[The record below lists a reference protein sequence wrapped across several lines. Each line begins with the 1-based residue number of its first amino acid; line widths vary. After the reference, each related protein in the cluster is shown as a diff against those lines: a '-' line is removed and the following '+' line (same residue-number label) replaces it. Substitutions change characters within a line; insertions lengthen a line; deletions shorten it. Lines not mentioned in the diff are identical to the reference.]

1 MNSVQ
6 ILDASLRDGGH
17 RTNFNFSDEHLQ
29 NILLPLDNSGVEYIE
44 IGYRNGSIRPIEGIG
59 RAGMSHKEYL
69 LMCQSLIKKST
80 IVVMAHPNNITE
92 ADLLELIDC
101 NVGLLRLCIAKN
113 GLPEAIPVIEMA
125 QKLKMPV
132 SVNFI
137 HMTYYSD
144 EELDDVVEQVSQ
156 YKPDIIYFAD
166 SNGSILPQRIKAI
179 YDRYTSNYAIP
190 FGFHAHDN
198 IGLAQANALAAMSSG
213 VEFIDASLAGMGKGT
228 GNLRTEFFIACLH
241 ANKIKKYDLQSVLT
255 ASNYVRDALN
265 IGHEAI
271 EMDEFVRGISD
282 FSTADLKLYAQKNQ
296 NEYQASEKPKSC

>member
-6 ILDASLRDGGH
+6 LLDASLRDGGH
-17 RTNFNFSDEHLQ
+17 RTNFHFSDENLQ
-29 NILLPLDNSGVEYIE
+29 NILLPLDNSGIDYIE
-44 IGYRNGSIRPIEGIG
+44 IGYRNGSLHPIEGLG
-59 RAGMSHKEYL
+59 RAGISDKDYL
-69 LMCQSLIKKST
+69 LICQSLIKKST
-80 IVVMAHPNNITE
+80 IAVMAHPNNVNE

-101 NVGLLRLCIAKN
+101 GVGLLRICIAKN
-113 GLPEAIPVIEMA
+113 GLPDAIPIIELA
-125 QKLKMPV
+125 QKLKLLV

-144 EELDDVVEQVSQ
+144 KELDDVVEQVSK

-166 SNGSILPQRIKAI
+166 SNGSILPDRIKAI
-179 YDRYTSNYAIP
+179 YERYTRNYPIP

-213 VEFIDASLAGMGKGT
+213 VQYIDASLAGMGKGT

-241 ANKIKKYDLQSVLT
+241 ANKVKKYDLQSVLT

-282 FSTADLKLYAQKNQ
+282 FSTADLKLFNQKI
-296 NEYQASEKPKSC
+296 

>member
-6 ILDASLRDGGH
+6 LLDASLRDGGH
-17 RTNFNFSDEHLQ
+17 RTNFHFSDENLQ
-29 NILLPLDNSGVEYIE
+29 NILLPLDNSGIDYIE
-44 IGYRNGSIRPIEGIG
+44 IGYRNGSLHPIEGLG
-59 RAGMSHKEYL
+59 RAGISDKDYL
-69 LMCQSLIKKST
+69 LICQSLIKKST
-80 IVVMAHPNNITE
+80 IAVMAHPNNVNE

-101 NVGLLRLCIAKN
+101 GVGLLRICIAKN
-113 GLPEAIPVIEMA
+113 GLPDAIPIIELA
-125 QKLKMPV
+125 QKLKLPV

-137 HMTYYSD
+137 HMTYYTD
-144 EELDDVVEQVSQ
+144 KEMDDVVEQVSK

-166 SNGSILPQRIKAI
+166 SNGSILPDRLKAI
-179 YDRYTSNYAIP
+179 YERYTGNYPIP

-198 IGLAQANALAAMSSG
+198 IGLAQANALSAMSSG
-213 VEFIDASLAGMGKGT
+213 VQFIDASLAGMGKGT

-241 ANKIKKYDLQSVLT
+241 ANNIKKYDLQSVLT

-282 FSTADLKLYAQKNQ
+282 FSTADLKLFNQKI
-296 NEYQASEKPKSC
+296 